1 MKVTAGQVISRGLAC
16 RCPNCGEKTLFQ
28 PGKLFGVNPACPNC
42 GLKFEKGEGA
52 FLGPFV
58 LNYGVTVFGFV
69 LPIVAFAVAGKLSL
83 PLTIAGAAIAAFLLP
98 LAFYRWSWG
107 WWVGLYYFFLLDNLP
122 ANRGDMPEDDE

>member
-1 MKVTAGQVISRGLAC
+1 MKVTASQVISRGVAC

-28 PGKLFGVNPACPNC
+28 AGKLFGVNPACPNC

-52 FLGPFV
+52 FLGPLV

-69 LPIVAFAVAGKLSL
+69 LPIIAISVANKQSL
-83 PLTIAGAAIAAFLLP
+83 PVTIGGAAAAAFLLP

-107 WWVGLYYFFLLDNLP
+107 WWLGLYYFFLLDNLP
-122 ANRGDMPEDDE
+122 ANRGTVPEDDE